1 MPRLPKLVG
10 LLVLVVLLVLPT
22 GAAIAAPGK
31 PGDKGPKVEPVWTGV
46 PGTNEA
52 HDAYG
57 YPWPAAPDC
66 DESNVGTGG
75 CINDGLGFFQGQCV
89 SWVAFRVAQRNGI
102 AFSNWFEGRHW
113 GSAQY
118 WRKVAKGLGYKADET
133 PAVGAVGWYARGHV
147 SYVEEVNSDGSITIS
162 EMNIDGHNGFH
173 FATVYPGDHSWP
185 DKFLHL
191 ADVIPVD
198 DTAPDR
204 PAAVGIG
211 GSQAA
216 PRVTWRRSADNVG
229 TTGYRVLRN
238 GVPVATTEATS
249 YVDRQA
255 TPGQAYTYS
264 VRAFDNAGNVS
275 ADGSATQRASAPA
288 SRRLQK
294 HFRGDDAVAFPTS
307 TGPVACGRL
316 GTGRNQRVGCRVRT
330 LDGWQTVRTGR
341 EVPWGEATNRRFI
354 ADQHDRVW
362 FCRVKSNRSACLP
375 FDLESLSWGFDRTG
389 GGRTN
394 PAFGTWLMTD
404 RGPARCGYSGD
415 RASCSVVTSS
425 GWRSPRTARDARPG
439 DPLSR
444 AFVQTRDGVSFC
456 RVVDGEAACTALE
469 GRRLHWTRTVAAGRD
484 QAAGRWT
491 LARRGPAVCAVARP
505 GSCTVVARPEADRV
519 RDVSARVSSASG
531 LAPA

>member
-1 MPRLPKLVG
+1 MPRLPRLVA
-10 LLVLVVLLVLPT
+10 LLALVVLLVLPT
-22 GAAIAAPGK
+22 GAAMAAPGK
-31 PGDKGPKVEPVWTGV
+31 PGDNGPQDEPVWTGV
-46 PGTNEA
+46 PGTNAA
-52 HDAYG
+52 HADYG

-102 AFSNWFEGRHW
+102 AFSNWFQGRHW

-118 WRKVAKGLGYKADET
+118 WRKVAKGLGYKTDET

-147 SYVEEVNSDGSITIS
+147 SYVEEVNSDGSIVIS

-191 ADVIPVD
+191 ADVIPLD
-198 DTAPDR
+198 EAAPDT
-204 PAAVGIG
+204 PAGVAVG
-211 GSQAA
+211 GSQDA
-216 PRVTWRRSADNVG
+216 PRVTWRTSADNVG

-238 GVPVATTEATS
+238 GVPVATTETTS

-255 TPGQAYTYS
+255 TPGQSYTYS
-264 VRAFDNAGNVS
+264 VRAFDGAGNES
-275 ADGSATQRASAPA
+275 AAGSTTQRASAPA
-288 SRRLQK
+288 KRRLRGL
-294 HFRGDDAVAFPTS
+294 FRGDDAAAISTS

-316 GTGRNQRVGCRVRT
+316 GNARDQRVGCRVRT
-330 LDGWQTVRTGR
+330 LDGWRTVRTGR
-341 EVPWGEATNRRFI
+341 EVTWGEASTRRFL

-362 FCRVKSNRSACLP
+362 FCRVASSRSACLP
-375 FDLESLSWGFDRTG
+375 FDLGSLSWGFDRVG
-389 GGRTN
+389 GNRSN
-394 PAFGTWLMTD
+394 PAFGTWLTTD
-404 RGPARCGYSGD
+404 RGPARCGFTRD
-415 RASCSVVTSS
+415 HASCSAVTSS

-456 RVVDGEAACTALE
+456 RVVDGRAACTALE
-469 GRRLHWTRTVAAGRD
+469 GRRLDWTRTVAAGRD
-484 QAAGRWT
+484 QAHGRWT
-491 LARRGPAVCAVARP
+491 LTRRGPAVCQVGRP
-505 GSCTVVARPEADRV
+505 RSCTVVARPRTDRV
-519 RDVSARVSSASG
+519 RDVSVRASSASR